1 MVPEDRLEEDADAV
15 EVAQLVGDS
24 LSRGRLRIVAND
36 RYNIIRAQHRGTC
49 HIEFVSVSSRR
60 LTLYNSA
67 KVGFAMWIFVSY
79 LVCVCHLICRGAY
92 HAKNTSTSLLNLR
105 CTRDTCALY
114 M

>member
-49 HIEFVSVSSRR
+49 HIEFVSVSSGR

-79 LVCVCHLICRGAY
+79 LVCECVILSAGAR
-92 HAKNTSTSLLNLR
+92 T
-105 CTRDTCALY
+105 TRRTPRRAF
-114 M
+114 